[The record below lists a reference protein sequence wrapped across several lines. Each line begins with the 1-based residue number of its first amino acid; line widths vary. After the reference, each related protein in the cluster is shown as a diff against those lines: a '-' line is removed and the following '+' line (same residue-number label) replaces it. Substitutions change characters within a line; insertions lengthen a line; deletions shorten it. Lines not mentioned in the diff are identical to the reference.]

1 MSDAAN
7 RTGLSADL
15 TTEDFGVNK
24 TPSADRAFAA
34 AYLTT
39 VGVAMIGWL
48 YVITR
53 AGLAAMSWMIFG

>member
-7 RTGLSADL
+7 RTSLSVEM
-15 TTEDFGVNK
+15 TTEDFGIDKIPVG
-24 TPSADRAFAA
+24 DRAFAV
-34 AYLTT
+34 AYLTM

-53 AGLAAMSWMIFG
+53 AGLAAIGWIISG